1 MGELMTAQNASKG
14 ASSTQEIY
22 NMIEDNKNLR
32 DNYELNQY
40 NLVHKQRSNHLKKQ
54 NILEENLAKRRARV
68 AAMGMSDDGSASAEQ
83 KREAYEGYK
92 DIADSCYLYR
102 SIGREVHIVEGNR
115 GNIKVTTPEDFY
127 LLRALLQYRENEQIL
142 GLR

>member
-68 AAMGMSDDGSASAEQ
+68 AAMGMSGDGSASAEQ

-92 DIADSCYLYR
+92 DIAEDDYDYYQQYKTNRVNTKYKIR
-102 SIGREVHIVEGNR
+102 SNALIGILNA
-115 GNIKVTTPEDFY
+115 TQS
-127 LLRALLQYRENEQIL
+127 LLK
-142 GLR
+142 